1 MVKFSPRFMIPVKKP
16 KTRIG
21 EVNAERILDAALAIF
36 ARHGYSGA
44 RIDQI
49 AEAAEMSKPN
59 LLYYF
64 RTKEELYRAVLTRTL
79 DMWLKPLRELDPSR
93 NPRDAL
99 GHYIDR
105 KLAYSRS
112 HPEASR
118 LFAIEIMQG
127 APHLSQVL
135 STELASLIETK
146 KTTIRKWIEEKRLAE
161 VDPHHLLFA
170 IWATTQHYADFAA
183 QIETLTG
190 KTLADE
196 EFFASSQQAVKRI
209 ILDGLIPP

>member
-1 MVKFSPRFMIPVKKP
+1 MTALKRP
-16 KTRIG
+16 KSRIG
-21 EVNAERILDAALAIF
+21 EINVERILDAGLEVF

-49 AEAAEMSKPN
+49 AEAADMSKPN

-64 RTKEELYRAVLTRTL
+64 RTKEELYRTVLTRTL
-79 DMWLKPLRELDPSR
+79 DMWLKPLRELDPSK

-105 KLAYSRS
+105 KLTYSRT
-112 HPEASR
+112 HPVASR

-127 APHLSQVL
+127 APHLSRVL
-135 STELASLIETK
+135 STELASLIEAK
-146 KTTIRKWIEEKRLAE
+146 KATIRKWIEEKRLAD

-183 QIETLTG
+183 QIQTLTG
-190 KTLADE
+190 RDLSDDN
-196 EFFASSQQAVKRI
+196 FFASTQEAVKRI
-209 ILDGLIPP
+209 ILDGLMPR

>member
-1 MVKFSPRFMIPVKKP
+1 MTALKKP
-16 KTRIG
+16 KSRIG
-21 EVNAERILDAALAIF
+21 EINVERILDAGLEVF

-79 DMWLKPLRELDPSR
+79 DMWLKPLRELDPSK

-105 KLAYSRS
+105 KLTYSRT
-112 HPEASR
+112 HPVASR

-146 KTTIRKWIEEKRLAE
+146 KTTIKKWIEEKRLAD

-183 QIETLTG
+183 QIQTLTG
-190 KTLADE
+190 RDLADDD
-196 EFFASSQQAVKRI
+196 FFVSTQEAVKRI
-209 ILDGLIPP
+209 ILDGLMPR